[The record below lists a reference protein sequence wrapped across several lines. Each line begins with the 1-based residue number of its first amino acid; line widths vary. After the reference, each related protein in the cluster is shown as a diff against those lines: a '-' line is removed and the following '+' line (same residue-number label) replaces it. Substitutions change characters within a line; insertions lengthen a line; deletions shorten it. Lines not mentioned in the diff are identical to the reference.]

1 MDKKDLF
8 LWLVVLAAVLALVYA
23 SGKFDE
29 GVEGICDASEPLRRQ
44 PGCSIDGG
52 DLWKSR

>member
-23 SGKFDE
+23 SGKFNE
-29 GVEGICDASEPLRRQ
+29 GVQGICDPSESLDEQ
-44 PGCSIDGG
+44 PGCSINGG
-52 DLWKSR
+52 DM

>member
-1 MDKKDLF
+1 M
-8 LWLVVLAAVLALVYA
+8 WLVVLAAVLALVYA